1 MNITKS
7 WKINRN
13 AKVMLGNVKIKE
25 ISNFGKLINS
35 EKILCYQK
43 PLMLLK
49 KWTAIGKIYFA
60 KLFILYYGASMW
72 IQSNLLGSFWEDL
85 L

>member
-60 KLFILYYGASMW
+60 KLCILYYGASMW